1 MIPWGKCLER
11 NSFWQHPFIKH
22 KKLEHTLYEFE
33 YYTYNKTNGH
43 EEDEIESEIIHLWI
57 WLQKDTNLYS
67 LTNIDNRVISAILSW
82 FSGVVYS
89 VPVVWIDITRKMW
102 LWMQVQLWHSRNIL
116 WQTWGWYIHAI
127 SRLVVHIII
136 PYDLWVVILFGKLV
150 KLEKWIVWICHR
162 VGHQI
167 TMKRGTEEV
176 WRSLLRYSRF
186 FSFSPS
192 FLEQNREYPWIMF
205 FPQLFYT
212 RSFII
217 LEIRSI
223 ACIELNKRWSGI
235 KNVKIFFMTSK
246 LVITLVFGFLSQGDS
261 SMSLLGPFLTPVK
274 WKDWNLPDYPNLI
287 KQPMD
292 MSTIEV
298 YHLLNSK
305 SNETRFIVDDL
316 LVQI

>member
-1 MIPWGKCLER
+1 
-11 NSFWQHPFIKH
+11 
-22 KKLEHTLYEFE
+22 
-33 YYTYNKTNGH
+33 
-43 EEDEIESEIIHLWI
+43 
-57 WLQKDTNLYS
+57 
-67 LTNIDNRVISAILSW
+67 
-82 FSGVVYS
+82 
-89 VPVVWIDITRKMW
+89 
-102 LWMQVQLWHSRNIL
+102 
-116 WQTWGWYIHAI
+116 
-127 SRLVVHIII
+127 
-136 PYDLWVVILFGKLV
+136 
-150 KLEKWIVWICHR
+150 
-162 VGHQI
+162 
-167 TMKRGTEEV
+167 MKRGTEEV

-261 SMSLLGPFLTPVK
+261 SMSSLGPFLTPVK